1 MHEAVILAG
10 GYGTRLRQVV
20 ADVPKPMAPI
30 RGRPFLE
37 IQLEMLSG
45 KGFGHAV
52 LAVGYLGQMIIDHFG
67 DRFRD
72 IELSYTVEDSP
83 LGTGGA
89 MQMALRRCRSDR
101 VFILNGD
108 TYLDLDCD
116 AADRVWQTDHQ
127 GVIVGRAVPDTAR
140 YGRLDVADGRVNG
153 MVEKGAGGP
162 GVINAGCYLLNR
174 CQLTDLDLVT
184 PFSFE
189 TDYLARQ
196 LPISPFHLFVAAG
209 LFIDIGV
216 PEDFARAQ
224 DILAG
229 R

>member
-30 RGRPFLE
+30 GDRPFLE
-37 IQLEMLSG
+37 IQLAMLDR
-45 KGFGHAV
+45 KGFRHAV

-67 DRFRD
+67 VRFGNMA
-72 IELSYTVEDSP
+72 LSYTIEDSP

-89 MQMALRRCRSDR
+89 MQTALQHCHAER
-101 VFILNGD
+101 VFIFNGD
-108 TYLDLDCD
+108 TFLEFDCD
-116 AADRVWQTDHQ
+116 AADRLWQADRR

-140 YGRLDVADGRVNG
+140 YGRLAVTDGWITG
-153 MVEKGAGGP
+153 LVEKGAAGP
-162 GVINAGCYLLNR
+162 GVINAGCYVLNR
-174 CQLTDLDLVT
+174 TQLADLKLSL

-189 TDYLARQ
+189 NDYLAVH
-196 LPISPFHLFVAAG
+196 LPASPFHLFTTDG
-209 LFIDIGV
+209 MFIDIGV

-224 DILAG
+224 DLLAQ

>member
-30 RGRPFLE
+30 GDRPFLE
-37 IQLEMLSG
+37 IQLAMLDRN
-45 KGFGHAV
+45 GFRHAV

-67 DRFRD
+67 DRFGNLS
-72 IELSYTVEDSP
+72 LSYTIEDSP

-89 MQMALRRCRSDR
+89 MQTALQHCRADR
-101 VFILNGD
+101 VFIFNGD
-108 TYLDLDCD
+108 TYLELDFD
-116 AADRVWQTDHQ
+116 AADRLWQADRR

-140 YGRLDVADGRVNG
+140 YGRLAIADGWVTG
-153 MVEKGAGGP
+153 LVEKGAAGP
-162 GVINAGCYLLNR
+162 GVINAGCYVLNR
-174 CQLTDLDLVT
+174 NQLANLRVSM

-189 TDYLARQ
+189 NDYLAAQ
-196 LPISPFHLFVAAG
+196 LPASPFHLFTTDG

-224 DILAG
+224 DLLAQ